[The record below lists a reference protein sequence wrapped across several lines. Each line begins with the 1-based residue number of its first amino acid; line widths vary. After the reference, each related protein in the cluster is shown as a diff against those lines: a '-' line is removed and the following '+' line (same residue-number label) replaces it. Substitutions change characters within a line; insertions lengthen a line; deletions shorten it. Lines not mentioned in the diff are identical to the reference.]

1 MNHGNNFYH
10 RSYDSE
16 QHQHQATAA
25 ESAQVHAVIYK
36 DLLVRRAAAYGI
48 TIIDQVMVLCC
59 EAVHD
64 VYVTNNSDTTQQQHY
79 VCIYN

>member
-1 MNHGNNFYH
+1 MTKKKTLQPDAMNHGHNFYH
-10 RSYDSE
+10 RS
-16 QHQHQATAA
+16 
-25 ESAQVHAVIYK
+25 QVHAVIYK

-48 TIIDQVMVLCC
+48 TIIYQVMVLCC

-64 VYVTNNSDTTQQQHY
+64 VYVTNNSNTTQQEHY